1 MYPEGQDAYCFLTSP
16 ALHERDVKEDTK
28 LFLKRLFS
36 FPNPVNEIT
45 ARTVAGMVL
54 AVSVLIVCTGEI
66 WLLAFLTYGFLARVI
81 SGPTLSVMGQT
92 AVRIVR
98 ILPFEERLVPG
109 PPKRFAQGIG
119 FVVSGTSLVL
129 WLMMG
134 STVAKIGV
142 ALLILFSAMECI
154 LGICAGCIAF
164 GMLMKIGVVPESVC
178 EECRT
183 FRVK

>member
-1 MYPEGQDAYCFLTSP
+1 MFLN
-16 ALHERDVKEDTK
+16 
-28 LFLKRLFS
+28 RLFS

-54 AVSVLIVCTGEI
+54 AVSVLIVCTDEI
-66 WLLAFLTYGFLARVI
+66 WLLAFLTCGFLARVI

-98 ILPFEERLVPG
+98 ILPFKERLVPG

-129 WLMMG
+129 WLTMG
-134 STVAKIGV
+134 STIAKVGV
-142 ALLILFSAMECI
+142 VLLILFSAMECI
-154 LGICAGCIAF
+154 LGVCAGCIAF
-164 GMLMKIGVVPESVC
+164 GVLMKMGVVPESVC
-178 EECRT
+178 EECRN
-183 FRVK
+183 FRVN